1 MCQCRTHASLSVSPP
16 CAHYSAIPFKFHAY
30 YKYCDSG
37 QAARDYNGFPTLLFV
52 TTDTTAERRIAV
64 QAYRAWFI
72 CGAEPL
78 PILITATDRIS
89 QHREGILGPIWR
101 TPGPPNPCGNPV
113 RQYWL
118 PGGPPPGLF
127 GTGRQPVRTPRLV
140 WPTAGQL
147 GRHQP
152 KGDM

>member
-1 MCQCRTHASLSVSPP
+1 MSGRTGAL
-16 CAHYSAIPFKFHAY
+16 
-30 YKYCDSG
+30 
-37 QAARDYNGFPTLLFV
+37 PTTVFDGRTGIV
-52 TTDTTAERRIAV
+52 VRGDPNSDAFQRRFAE

-78 PILITATDRIS
+78 SILITATDRIS
-89 QHREGILGPIWR
+89 HHREGILGPIWR
-101 TPGPPNPCGNPV
+101 TPGPPNPLGNPV

-140 WPTAGQL
+140 WPTASQL
-147 GRHQP
+147 RRRQP
-152 KGDM
+152 RGDM